1 MWLNLIFRQK
11 LRQKKKTDILI
22 LNVMIKNLF
31 LHLHYSSVGEDVGRV
46 AWGEGNLN
54 KSNQGKIIGTSEYV
68 GHVVLGTFSHN
79 N

>member
-1 MWLNLIFRQK
+1 M
-11 LRQKKKTDILI
+11 
-22 LNVMIKNLF
+22 
-31 LHLHYSSVGEDVGRV
+31 HLHYSSVGEDVGRV

>member
-1 MWLNLIFRQK
+1 
-11 LRQKKKTDILI
+11 
-22 LNVMIKNLF
+22 MIKNLF